1 MSSQSHH
8 EELFKGW
15 HWDIS
20 KHRPLPQLGFK
31 SLCDGQRSQLKY
43 TLGRHL
49 APDSSNRCGSRL
61 AETSAWLWRHPR
73 YDSFW
78 GWSYGPELTVM
89 GVSVQVTR
97 QSVTH
102 RLQAT
107 GLKGPGGKGPS
118 NLTSSYALGAPLC

>member
-1 MSSQSHH
+1 MA
-8 EELFKGW
+8 LGYFKL
-15 HWDIS
+15 
-20 KHRPLPQLGFK
+20 RPLPQLGFK
-31 SLCDGQRSQLKY
+31 SLCDGLRSQLKS

-61 AETSAWLWRHPR
+61 AETSAWLWRHPGMIPLGVVLWAGA
-73 YDSFW
+73 DSNGGSF
-78 GWSYGPELTVM
+78 
-89 GVSVQVTR
+89 QVTR

-118 NLTSSYALGAPLC
+118 NLTSSYALGAPSAAQLPGKV